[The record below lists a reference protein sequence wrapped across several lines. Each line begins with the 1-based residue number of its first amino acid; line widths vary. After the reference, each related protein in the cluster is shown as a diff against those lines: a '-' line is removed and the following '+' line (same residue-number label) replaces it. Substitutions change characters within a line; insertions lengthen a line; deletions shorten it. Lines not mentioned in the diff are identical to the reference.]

1 VIVFECQY
9 QSQLWVKVTL
19 SSQDMFLNRSC
30 AKKPYEIMYS
40 NKSIV
45 AKHKFVR
52 NTDDINELIID
63 LINIWYITAET
74 MKKVYR
80 SSKYMH
86 RMKNTVEGYV

>member
-9 QSQLWVKVTL
+9 QGQLWVKVTL

-30 AKKPYEIMYS
+30 AKKQYEIMYS

-63 LINIWYITAET
+63 LINIWYITSET
-74 MKKVYR
+74 MRKVYH

-86 RMKNTVEGYV
+86 RTKNTVEGYV

>member
-9 QSQLWVKVTL
+9 QGQLWVKVTL

-30 AKKPYEIMYS
+30 AKKQNEILYS

-63 LINIWYITAET
+63 LINIWYITSET
-74 MKKVYR
+74 MKKVYH

-86 RMKNTVEGYV
+86 RTKNTVEGYV

>member
-1 VIVFECQY
+1 VTVFECQY
-9 QSQLWVKVTL
+9 QGQLWVKVTL

-30 AKKPYEIMYS
+30 AKKQNEILYS

-63 LINIWYITAET
+63 LINIWYITSET
-74 MKKVYR
+74 MRKVYH

-86 RMKNTVEGYV
+86 RTKNTVEGYV